1 MSDVD
6 FLSGA
11 VLPPVLVL
19 PRATFLLF
27 FPATNMA
34 LLVNRAI
41 GAEIKTTMMD
51 SNI

>member
-11 VLPPVLVL
+11 VLPAVLVL
-19 PRATFLLF
+19 PRTTFLLF

-34 LLVNRAI
+34 LPVNKAI
-41 GAEIKTTMMD
+41 RAEIK
-51 SNI
+51 IIKI